1 MRLHEIM
8 DQMHPHNCGPMN
20 QKLVLFSL
28 GVTVR
33 YGGQAKQTYMLP
45 EILIG
50 TQIPGEGL

>member
-45 EILIG
+45 EILIR
-50 TQIPGEGL
+50 TQIPREGV